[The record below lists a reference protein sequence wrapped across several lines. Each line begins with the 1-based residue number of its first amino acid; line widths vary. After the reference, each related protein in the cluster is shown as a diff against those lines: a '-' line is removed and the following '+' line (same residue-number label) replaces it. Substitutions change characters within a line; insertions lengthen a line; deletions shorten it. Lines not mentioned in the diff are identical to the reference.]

1 MSLHE
6 YPKKPGISRFVAPW
20 DTSGW
25 YFMAEHFAP
34 GCRIYSNADI
44 TVTECPEILMG
55 CDYIVTYDSA
65 TDGFDD
71 KQEVD
76 FFIEQTGEVYA
87 ALDADAPADFPT
99 GFARTDLVV
108 RTDAGDTYRLFMRPY
123 ARGAHVHLDAFSSPG
138 RHFFVAFRPTE
149 TETKKP
155 LPEAKRFSV
164 AERHETRETCWFVHD
179 CFARANLSGYDCRG
193 DVRVCAEADN
203 PKRHYL
209 RLQSGAG
216 ISCACETSGQDELS
230 MALDVPAGTAALNFA
245 GVTVQLG
252 SAQASINGQNVP
264 DIADKGYGV
273 KEGIPQLIL
282 AGASV
287 DDVYVIVL
295 FSTFVG
301 MMQGEGASILKFV
314 NIPIS
319 IFLGIAIGLLIGV
332 LLAYFFKK
340 MHIRDTSKVLII
352 LSISFLLV
360 VMEDKLL
367 TPITFSALIAI
378 MFIGIGLQKKRET
391 VAKRLSVKYGKLW
404 VAAEVF
410 LFVLVGATVNIG
422 YLGKVGV
429 KALIVIIGALVFR
442 MFGVFVCL
450 LGTSLKRKERLFTML
465 AYTPKAT
472 VQAAI
477 GGIPLALGFTCG
489 DLVLTVAVLAIV
501 LTAPL
506 GAFAIDLSYKKLLNR

>member
-1 MSLHE
+1 MLLSISLILILGMFMGWICQKIKLPSLLGMLITGIVLGP
-6 YPKKPGISRFVAPW
+6 YVLNMLDDSILGISAELRKIALIIILTRAGLGLDLSGLKKIGRPAVLMCFVPASFELIGMILLAPK
-20 DTSGW
+20 
-25 YFMAEHFAP
+25 
-34 GCRIYSNADI
+34 
-44 TVTECPEILMG
+44 LMG
-55 CDYIVTYDSA
+55 LTVL
-65 TDGFDD
+65 
-71 KQEVD
+71 E
-76 FFIEQTGEVYA
+76 A
-87 ALDADAPADFPT
+87 AIMGAVLAAVSPA
-99 GFARTDLVV
+99 VV
-108 RTDAGDTYRLFMRPY
+108 VPRMVKLM
-123 ARGAHVHLDAFSSPG
+123 
-138 RHFFVAFRPTE
+138 
-149 TETKKP
+149 
-155 LPEAKRFSV
+155 
-164 AERHETRETCWFVHD
+164 
-179 CFARANLSGYDCRG
+179 
-193 DVRVCAEADN
+193 
-203 PKRHYL
+203 
-209 RLQSGAG
+209 
-216 ISCACETSGQDELS
+216 DE
-230 MALDVPAGTAALNFA
+230 
-245 GVTVQLG
+245 
-252 SAQASINGQNVP
+252 
-264 DIADKGYGV
+264 GYGV
-273 KEGIPQLIL
+273 NEGIPQLIL

-360 VMEDKLL
+360 VMEDKLS

-378 MFIGIGLQKKRET
+378 MFIGIGLQKKRKN

>member
-1 MSLHE
+1 MLLSISLILILGMFMGWICQKIKLPSLLGMLITGIVLGPYVLNMLDE
-6 YPKKPGISRFVAPW
+6 SILGISAELRKIALIIILTRAGLGLDLSGLKKIGRPAVLMCFVPASFELIGMILLAPK
-20 DTSGW
+20 
-25 YFMAEHFAP
+25 
-34 GCRIYSNADI
+34 
-44 TVTECPEILMG
+44 LMG
-55 CDYIVTYDSA
+55 LTVL
-65 TDGFDD
+65 
-71 KQEVD
+71 E
-76 FFIEQTGEVYA
+76 A
-87 ALDADAPADFPT
+87 AIMGAVLAAVSPA
-99 GFARTDLVV
+99 VV
-108 RTDAGDTYRLFMRPY
+108 VPRMVKLM
-123 ARGAHVHLDAFSSPG
+123 
-138 RHFFVAFRPTE
+138 
-149 TETKKP
+149 
-155 LPEAKRFSV
+155 
-164 AERHETRETCWFVHD
+164 
-179 CFARANLSGYDCRG
+179 
-193 DVRVCAEADN
+193 
-203 PKRHYL
+203 
-209 RLQSGAG
+209 
-216 ISCACETSGQDELS
+216 DE
-230 MALDVPAGTAALNFA
+230 
-245 GVTVQLG
+245 
-252 SAQASINGQNVP
+252 
-264 DIADKGYGV
+264 GYGV
-273 KEGIPQLIL
+273 NEGIPQLIL

-360 VMEDKLL
+360 VMEDKLS

-378 MFIGIGLQKKRET
+378 MFIGIGLQKKRKT

>member
-1 MSLHE
+1 MLLSISLILILGMFMGWICQKIKLPSLLGMLITGIVLGP
-6 YPKKPGISRFVAPW
+6 YVLNLLDDSILGISAELRKIALIIILTRAGLGLDLSGLKKIGRPAVLMCFVPASFELIGMILLAPK
-20 DTSGW
+20 
-25 YFMAEHFAP
+25 
-34 GCRIYSNADI
+34 
-44 TVTECPEILMG
+44 LMG
-55 CDYIVTYDSA
+55 LTVL
-65 TDGFDD
+65 
-71 KQEVD
+71 E
-76 FFIEQTGEVYA
+76 A
-87 ALDADAPADFPT
+87 AIMGAVLAAVSPA
-99 GFARTDLVV
+99 VV
-108 RTDAGDTYRLFMRPY
+108 VPRMVKLM
-123 ARGAHVHLDAFSSPG
+123 
-138 RHFFVAFRPTE
+138 
-149 TETKKP
+149 
-155 LPEAKRFSV
+155 
-164 AERHETRETCWFVHD
+164 
-179 CFARANLSGYDCRG
+179 
-193 DVRVCAEADN
+193 
-203 PKRHYL
+203 
-209 RLQSGAG
+209 
-216 ISCACETSGQDELS
+216 DE
-230 MALDVPAGTAALNFA
+230 
-245 GVTVQLG
+245 
-252 SAQASINGQNVP
+252 
-264 DIADKGYGV
+264 GYGV
-273 KEGIPQLIL
+273 NEGIPQLIL

-360 VMEDKLL
+360 VMEDKLS

-378 MFIGIGLQKKRET
+378 MFIGVGLQKKRET